1 MTDLSENELEERFKK
16 GDYVKITNTKH
27 EYHGAIVE
35 LKGLSTHN
43 KSVGKIWIVEVLQ
56 DSHGNTVKPILDGVH
71 DTDITEVSWFDL
83 C

>member
-1 MTDLSENELEERFKK
+1 MTDISENELEERFKE
-16 GDYVKITNTKH
+16 GDYVKITNTNH

-43 KSVGKIWIVEVLQ
+43 KSVGKIWIVEVLK
-56 DSHGNTVKPILDGVH
+56 DIDGNRLQPILNGVH